1 MFLDQR
7 KVTQIVHVPLL
18 SSQAEQLMKTIGVQ
32 GIRLTDY
39 EMSIAAQLIDPG
51 TLSIGW
57 EDIGGL
63 DSLCQEIKETILLP
77 LKKRH
82 LFDGSVLMQP
92 PKGM

>member
-1 MFLDQR
+1 
-7 KVTQIVHVPLL
+7 
-18 SSQAEQLMKTIGVQ
+18 MKNIGVNKSV
-32 GIRLTDY
+32 RLSDY

-63 DSLCQEIKETILLP
+63 DDLCQEIKETILLP

-82 LFDGSVLMQP
+82 LFKDSVLMQP
-92 PKGM
+92 PKG